1 MEYKEAD
8 AKAKNTKGNEG
19 FKFVV
24 QYNLYGSFNQGV
36 WILGRYDTLKVIRRE
51 V

>member
-24 QYNLYGSFNQGV
+24 QYNLYGCFNQGV